1 MKPIR
6 ERLLLEGLASGVL
19 GYLVVA
25 GFYAALNLLA
35 GRPLLHTASVL
46 GEAVFHGLR
55 DAAAATG
62 EVGPALAYNGA
73 HMLVFALLGLA
84 AARIVLAADRHP
96 RLYYG
101 VFVSV
106 LAFLVAASVL
116 VAALSAPVAAAVPG
130 WSVVVANVLAVA
142 AMGSYLWRLH
152 PELRAALAGEPEDEA
167 GIEPVAAAAPAAE
180 RAPEP

>member
-6 ERLLLEGLASGVL
+6 ERLLLEGLAAGVL

-25 GFYAALNLLA
+25 GFYAVLNLLA
-35 GRPLLHTASVL
+35 GRPLFHTASLL
-46 GEAVFHGLR
+46 GEAVFYGLR

-62 EVGPALAYNGA
+62 ELGPALAYNGA

-84 AARIVLAADRHP
+84 AARIVLAADLHP

-101 VFVSV
+101 VFVSI
-106 LAFLVAASVL
+106 LAFLVGASAAI
-116 VAALSAPVAAAVPG
+116 AALSAPVAAALP
-130 WSVVVANVLAVA
+130 WWTVVVANLLAVA

-152 PELRAALAGEPEDEA
+152 PGLAAALASDLEGEPTAE
-167 GIEPVAAAAPAAE
+167 PAAE
-180 RAPEP
+180 PAVEPATEP